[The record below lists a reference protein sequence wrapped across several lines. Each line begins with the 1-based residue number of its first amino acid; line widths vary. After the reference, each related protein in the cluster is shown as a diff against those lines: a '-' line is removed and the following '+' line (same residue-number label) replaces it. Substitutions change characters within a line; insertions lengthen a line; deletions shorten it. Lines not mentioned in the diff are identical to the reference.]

1 MLNSRRIADQIL
13 PQGLYAHGIH
23 QRAAMTAEIVKHMP
37 ADEQAKLK
45 KFKRFNGLGAIGL
58 SKGGDENLADHL
70 IRQEV
75 ARDLIKAQ
83 TAEMIKAGL
92 TTAIGYNFFDLRGP
106 AYLIYPVNTP
116 LRNSIARKGRVND
129 GYGTAANWKATRNF
143 GTQYVGVLEG
153 QRNALATPDENNYVA
168 NYKEIG
174 IERGATF
181 TSQFAGEGYTDNVA
195 DEHLRGMHELWLG
208 EEGLILGGN
217 SGTAAGNN
225 GFALGTANTPV
236 ATLLVLAGNIPS
248 ATNVSCRVVEL
259 TMLGN
264 PQNTQYGYGVFPTVA
279 TGLTPSY
286 VRTNYDGSTTTV
298 TCGTGAISAASNVVL
313 TASGSQQVSFKVT
326 PKPGAVAWAW
336 YVDVTDAS
344 SPSAANAILSGIT
357 TVPFFQYN
365 FAAPPGT
372 QAGNAAGLNVDN
384 SFNTADFTGL
394 LGYAA
399 STGIW
404 TNLYAGTNQG
414 YGNFSAPAASTT
426 GLTPLT
432 NGRVKEFELILAAIW
447 QQFQAP
453 VQTIWCSA
461 DAKQS
466 FSDTV
471 LTTAGGVP
479 TAFHFNFTRD
489 SQNQLLGGFTVDA
502 YQSQFAMSPQG
513 ATAIPVRIHP
523 MVPPG
528 TFYFD
533 VSDNPYPHSRI
544 PAVREMLVQRDYYGI
559 EWPLVTRQW
568 TFGEY
573 THEVLAHYVP
583 WMTAVLTGVFPS

>member
-1 MLNSRRIADQIL
+1 MLNSRGIANQIL

-23 QRAAMTAEIVKHMP
+23 QRAALTAEIKKKLP
-37 ADEQAKLK
+37 AEEQAKIE
-45 KFKRFNGLGAIGL
+45 KFKRYNGLGKVGL
-58 SKGGDENLADHL
+58 SVAGDENLAEHL

-83 TAEMIKAGL
+83 TGEMIKAGL
-92 TTAIGYNFFDLRGP
+92 TTSVGYNFFDLRGP
-106 AYLIYPVNTP
+106 AYLLYPVNTP

-129 GYGTAANWKATRNF
+129 GVGTAANWKATRNF
-143 GTQYVGVLEG
+143 GTQYIGVLEG
-153 QRNALATPDENNYVA
+153 QRNALGTPDENNYVA

-174 IERGATF
+174 VERGATF

-195 DEHLRGMHELWLG
+195 DEHIRGMHELWLG

-225 GFALGTANTPV
+225 GFVLGTANTPT
-236 ATLLVLAGNIPS
+236 ATLLAVTGNIPS

-279 TGLTPSY
+279 GGLTPSY
-286 VRTNYDGSTTTV
+286 VRTNYDGSTTTI
-298 TCGTGAISAASNVVL
+298 TGGMGAISAASSVVVTSAGHL
-313 TASGSQQVSFKVT
+313 QVQFAVT
-326 PKPGAVAWAW
+326 PKPGATSWAW
-336 YVDVTDAS
+336 FVDVTDAS

-357 TVPFFQYN
+357 QVPSFTYN
-365 FAAPPGT
+365 LAAPAGT
-372 QAGNAAGLNVDN
+372 QAGNAAGLSTDN
-384 SFNTADFTGL
+384 SFNTADFTGF

-414 YGNFSAPAASTT
+414 YGINTAPTASTT
-426 GLTPLT
+426 GLTALS
-432 NGRVKEFELILAAIW
+432 NGRIKEFELILGAIF

-453 VQTIWCSA
+453 AQTIWCSQ

-466 FSDTV
+466 ASDTIMAS
-471 LTTAGGVP
+471 AGSVP
-479 TAFHFNFTRD
+479 TAFHFNYTRD
-489 SQNQLLGGFTVDA
+489 SQDRILGGFTVDA
-502 YQSQFAMSPQG
+502 YKSQFAMDPSG
-513 ATAIPVRIHP
+513 AGAIPMRIHP
-523 MVPPG
+523 MLPAG

-533 VSDNPYPHSRI
+533 VSENPYPHSRI
-544 PAVREMLVQRDYYGI
+544 PGVREMLVQRDVYSI

-568 TFGEY
+568 TFGTY
-573 THEVLAHYVP
+573 AHEVLAHYVP
-583 WMTAVLTGVFPS
+583 WMTAVLTGVTPS